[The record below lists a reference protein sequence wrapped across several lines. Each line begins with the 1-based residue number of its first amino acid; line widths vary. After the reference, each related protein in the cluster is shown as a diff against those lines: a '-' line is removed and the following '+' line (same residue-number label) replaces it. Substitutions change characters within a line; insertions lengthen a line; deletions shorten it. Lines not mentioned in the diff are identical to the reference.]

1 MRLPKEDPFLW
12 SETQVVKFYEARP
25 IWSGKH
31 SLPKVSSTE
40 RNGVSNH
47 PDMSKISK
55 FYVEKTNLTMRM
67 LMRRFKRLANAL
79 SKNADNL
86 KTVVALH
93 LDPYDDVKY
102 TKRLRRQ
109 QQQKQGLII
118 G

>member
-1 MRLPKEDPFLW
+1 
-12 SETQVVKFYEARP
+12 
-25 IWSGKH
+25 
-31 SLPKVSSTE
+31 
-40 RNGVSNH
+40 
-47 PDMSKISK
+47 MSKISK